1 MTYITLQ
8 LPTARNVEVY
18 KNIKFPWLKKITTVV
33 VLFQHF
39 PRSSIYRST
48 TLIDPGIASG
58 FKM

>member
-8 LPTARNVEVY
+8 LPTVRNVEVY
-18 KNIKFPWLKKITTVV
+18 KNIKFPWLKKMTMVV